1 MHDYEVTMMV
11 KVKVYATDE
20 RDAVKQAGR
29 STTNWDDWRL
39 AQSNCRRLGKYRSNV
54 DGSD

>member
-29 STTNWDDWRL
+29 STTNWDDWDVDNSVIPMVRKVHN
-39 AQSNCRRLGKYRSNV
+39 A